1 MLLNGNQS
9 HGSRRN
15 GSSRKC
21 KEGGG
26 EVSGKEEVPRT
37 HICARESFGE
47 LKQCH
52 KSSALTVMVSQLE
65 SQGPLSHTGH
75 FSLPGRNT
83 VKMGGSLKRGA
94 SEKREKR
101 QVQKAE
107 QMFSLS

>member
-1 MLLNGNQS
+1 METKS

-26 EVSGKEEVPRT
+26 EVSKKEEVPWT
-37 HICARESFGE
+37 HICAREAFGE
-47 LKQCH
+47 LKLHH

-75 FSLPGRNT
+75 FSLPGRPDRNT

-94 SEKREKR
+94 SEKRGKR

-107 QMFSLS
+107 QMFCLS